1 MTCRGYPQFSRGA
14 FCPTETARFRLARM
28 ARAFLFAII
37 RVPNNKLV
45 FTISTYM
52 KVPATRRAVSICLFG
67 LAALASSAEAQ
78 ATRRSDTGISISGV
92 WLQANALP
100 LDRDAMQSGSA
111 AIGIRRSGW
120 AAEVGW
126 LRVART
132 LSTVQGGSLS
142 IQRPMHWRS
151 LVVLPAVNFLGGR
164 AYASVD
170 TTGYDWTAGGTT
182 GHTPRYTYSEGG
194 SFGGGAGVT
203 VEIPIYRGL
212 ALRGV
217 ASQWVFSGASLE
229 GDRARTL
236 LGVGLSALVG
246 R

>member
-1 MTCRGYPQFSRGA
+1 MNTPVVSRWVIVWLFS
-14 FCPTETARFRLARM
+14 LA
-28 ARAFLFAII
+28 I
-37 RVPNNKLV
+37 
-45 FTISTYM
+45 
-52 KVPATRRAVSICLFG
+52 
-67 LAALASSAEAQ
+67 LAPSAGAQ
-78 ATRRSDTGISISGV
+78 ATRRPDTGISLSGV

-100 LDRDAMQSGSA
+100 LDRDAMQSGAA
-111 AIGIRRSGW
+111 AIGIRRNGW

-151 LVVLPAVNFLGGR
+151 LVLLPAINFLGGR

-170 TTGYDWTAGGTT
+170 TTGYDWTAGATT
-182 GHTPRYTYSEGG
+182 GHTPRYTYSEGA
-194 SFGGGAGVT
+194 SFGGGVGLT
-203 VEIPIYRGL
+203 LEIPVYRGL
-212 ALRGV
+212 AVRAV
-217 ASQWVFSGASLE
+217 ASQWAFSGTSLE